1 MNKVFRA
8 ARVAAAGL
16 ALSLVLT
23 TCEPLALRDL
33 AEKLAQGGAK
43 HLYITDRDA
52 KRIYRCETDGRNLIE
67 ILPLSNQ
74 DDLAMIAV
82 DPNAGKLF
90 WTCAAISNLGK
101 VVSSNLD
108 GTGLSVL
115 YQEPGPIGGVFPRGL
130 SPNIAE
136 EVLFWAGI
144 SNDTIYRQPYS
155 SAESP
160 LAGAGIGDP
169 QDLAYYPNLDKVFVA
184 DPANKKIHRI
194 NSNGSLDL
202 TLDLT
207 PVSAGFKTPGNL
219 IVDNLH
225 GYVYWSDDGPGGGI
239 FRCDANLSSASVTN
253 IVVWAGAPPRQLAV
267 DPDEGFLFWVDLG
280 TKTIQRA
287 KLDGSDVRTI
297 VSGLQG
303 PRGVALDPVRR

>member
-1 MNKVFRA
+1 MNKAFQA
-8 ARVAAAGL
+8 ARIAAAVF

-52 KRIYRCETDGRNLIE
+52 KRIYRCEVDGSNLIAIE
-67 ILPLSNQ
+67 SLSNQ
-74 DDLAMIAV
+74 NNLAMITV

-90 WTCAAISNLGK
+90 WTCASISNELGK
-101 VVSSNLD
+101 VVSSDLD
-108 GTGLSVL
+108 GSNIYMLFIESV
-115 YQEPGPIGGVFPRGL
+115 YETVSPRGVSL
-130 SPNIAE
+130 KPVSS
-136 EVLFWAGI
+136 VLFWVGI
-144 SNDTIYRQPYS
+144 RDHTIYKQSYS
-155 SAESP
+155 SSETP
-160 LAGAGIGDP
+160 LASAGIGDP
-169 QDLAYYPNLDKVFVA
+169 QDLAYCPNLEKIFVS

-194 NSNGSLDL
+194 NIDGTLDL
-202 TLDLT
+202 TLDLPLT
-207 PVSAGFKTPGNL
+207 AGFQTPGNL
-219 IVDNLH
+219 IVDSLH
-225 GYVYWSDDGPGGGI
+225 GHVYWSDDGPGGGI
-239 FRCDANLSSASVTN
+239 YRCDTDLTLASVTT
-253 IVVWAGAPPRQLAV
+253 IVASAGMPPRQLAV
-267 DPDEGFLFWVDLG
+267 DPEEGLLFWVDLG